1 MTTLYLVRHGE
12 NDYVKKGKLAGRL
25 PGIHL
30 NDKGRAQA
38 AALAAWFKE
47 KPVKAVYA
55 SPLERTLETAAP
67 IAAALGL
74 KIIERPG
81 LLEMEIGD
89 WTDKSLKRL
98 ALRKDW
104 RIVQRHPSRFQFPNG
119 ETFAGAQARI
129 AAEIESLAAR
139 YKNPKHA
146 IVCVFHSDPIKLALS
161 HFLGQPLDLFQRII
175 VAPGSVSAIHLG
187 PGGGAAVS
195 AVNFVPPPVPDA

>member
-1 MTTLYLVRHGE
+1 MTTIYLVRHGE

-30 NDKGRAQA
+30 NEVGRAQA

-47 KPVKAVYA
+47 KPVRAVYA
-55 SPLERTLETAAP
+55 SPLERTMETAAP

-74 KIIERPG
+74 KVIERPG

-89 WTDKSLKRL
+89 WADKSLKRL

-104 RIVQRHPSRFQFPNG
+104 RIVQHNPSRFRFPKG
-119 ETFAGAQARI
+119 ESFPEAQARI
-129 AAEIESLAAR
+129 AAEIETLAAQH
-139 YKNPKHA
+139 KKPKDA
-146 IVCVFHSDPIKLALS
+146 FVCVFHSDPIKLTLS
-161 HFLGQPLDLFQRII
+161 HYLGQPLDLFQRII

-187 PGGGAAVS
+187 PGGGAMVAG
-195 AVNFVPPPVPDA
+195 VNVVPPRLPAP

>member
-1 MTTLYLVRHGE
+1 MTTIYLVRHGE

-25 PGIHL
+25 PGVHL

-38 AALAAWFKE
+38 AALAAWFKDQ
-47 KPVKAVYA
+47 PVKAVYA

-74 KIIERPG
+74 KVIERPG

-89 WTDKSLKRL
+89 WTDMSLKRL
-98 ALRKDW
+98 ALRKEW
-104 RIVQRHPSRFQFPNG
+104 RVVQHNPSRFKFPNG

-129 AAEIESLAAR
+129 AAEIESLAALH
-139 YKNPKHA
+139 KNPRHA
-146 IVCVFHSDPIKLALS
+146 LICVFHSDPIKLALS
-161 HFLGQPLDLFQRII
+161 HFLGQPLDLFQRIM
-175 VAPGSVSAIHLG
+175 VSPGSVSTVHLG

-195 AVNFVPPPVPDA
+195 AVNFLPPKIREA